1 MFPYIS
7 RLEIEIKK
15 NGLKRWKDCL
25 EKLTLKRPNYWDS
38 EDLKPDEKLKI
49 SGFLADNRLFSIVS
63 PNTRS
68 KFRDKIAALENS
80 DDIILQLEKGFRS
93 SYNHIIETVENW
105 TGINI
110 DY

>member
-7 RLEIEIKK
+7 RLE
-15 NGLKRWKDCL
+15 
-25 EKLTLKRPNYWDS
+25 
-38 EDLKPDEKLKI
+38 
-49 SGFLADNRLFSIVS
+49 
-63 PNTRS
+63 
-68 KFRDKIAALENS
+68 